1 MKLRTIQ
8 NIRLKKFIQN
18 FYFYLI
24 NKKNK
29 KNKKKGIQACLN
41 SVDT

>member
-8 NIRLKKFIQN
+8 NIHLKKLIQN
-18 FYFYLI
+18 FYFNLI
-24 NKKNK
+24 NKK
-29 KNKKKGIQACLN
+29 KNKKKGIQACLD